1 LAKKSKK
8 IKMDSSDSEFE
19 PESVNKEEEE
29 EEEEE
34 ASENDSKKSMSD
46 QNSSDEEVVK
56 KKRGLKKKKATSD
69 SEDQEL
75 DELEKDRIK
84 IKRKRIKKM
93 ASSDEENPNDDDN
106 GDEDDEEGDKKKA
119 SGRKTIRKILR
130 TDKLDVSTKEAAKIE
145 KERKQRIEDRQKMY
159 NQFYDERPE
168 EAKEISKLV
177 LDFDEETKE
186 PLLQVDKKLCKK
198 LKPHQAN
205 GVKFM
210 WDACFESIER
220 AQSEPGSGCIL
231 AHCMVISFFSL
242 KKS

>member
-1 LAKKSKK
+1 
-8 IKMDSSDSEFE
+8 MDSSDSEFE
-19 PESVNKEEEE
+19 PENISKEEA
-29 EEEEE
+29 EE
-34 ASENDSKKSMSD
+34 ASGNESEKSASD
-46 QNSSDEEVVK
+46 HHSSEEEIVK
-56 KKRGLKKKKATSD
+56 KKRGRKKKKAASD

-75 DELEKDRIK
+75 DELEKDRVK
-84 IKRKRIKKM
+84 IKRRKRIKKM
-93 ASSDEENPNDDDN
+93 ASSDEENENADKNDE
-106 GDEDDEEGDKKKA
+106 GSDEEGEDGKKA
-119 SGRKTIRKILR
+119 SGRKTIRKIMR

-145 KERKQRIEDRQKMY
+145 RERKQRIEDRQKTY

-168 EAKEISKLV
+168 EAKEITKLV
-177 LDFDEETKE
+177 LDFDDETKE

-231 AHCMVISFFSL
+231 AHCMVIKQIKIYSNVN
-242 KKS
+242 